1 MKKWVSLL
9 LSVFLVFATT
19 GTAAFAANEKEA
31 NGLKTL
37 EYRINEGEW
46 QTVPGFIENSRENSF
61 SVELPRNTETRNAIV
76 EIRATP
82 IDSENKEVFYDGRKT
97 ITIADG
103 FVQGSQSP
111 AVFIRDKD
119 KADETGTGIMT
130 VVSFTVAPIDPAIV
144 EFANKNLSIVFD
156 GERSGTQTYNREVDI
171 KFMQNESVTLT
182 VNNTGSDNEPPKAGD
197 SRWKFLGFVIDGEV
211 IMPWDADCMSW
222 TFQTDHLNV
231 GTHDIVM
238 RFVLETYQEVIPD
251 GPVSADTP
259 AAFAWMEYLAEDGGY
274 TFTYNISETFTIEKL
289 TEEPAE
295 PDNTDNPPTGV
306 DDIVAVVLLILLSGT
321 GICVLLIH
329 KRSRA

>member
-1 MKKWVSLL
+1 
-9 LSVFLVFATT
+9 
-19 GTAAFAANEKEA
+19 
-31 NGLKTL
+31 
-37 EYRINEGEW
+37 
-46 QTVPGFIENSRENSF
+46 
-61 SVELPRNTETRNAIV
+61 
-76 EIRATP
+76 
-82 IDSENKEVFYDGRKT
+82 
-97 ITIADG
+97 
-103 FVQGSQSP
+103 
-111 AVFIRDKD
+111 
-119 KADETGTGIMT
+119 MT

-259 AAFAWMEYLAEDGGY
+259 AAFAWTEYLAEDGGY